1 MKSLQGPP
9 KPLSGEPKN
18 MKKLQSLCP
27 RLCFTVLALAALFV
41 SITGATAF
49 AQTAGAGSINGTVS
63 DAAQAAIPG
72 AVVTVTNTDTGV
84 IHTYTTNSTG
94 LYSAPF
100 LQPGHYKVEA
110 TAPNFGKVQI
120 ANVKIESDRSKADV
134 SVTDNNGETP
144 LHRAAAGGHMDIVK
158 LLVAS
163 GADVNAKT
171 NRGGTPLHSAAFNG
185 HKDVVQLLR
194 QHGGH
199 E

>member
-41 SITGATAF
+41 SITGATTF

-100 LQPGHYKVEA
+100 LQPGHYKVDA

-120 ANVKIESDRSKADV
+120 AGGTRFCGLGKFLAGFDEGIQAAGQTGQVARV
-134 SVTDNNGETP
+134 G
-144 LHRAAAGGHMDIVK
+144 AAAAD
-158 LLVAS
+158 AS
-163 GADVNAKT
+163 GDALDV
-171 NRGGTPLHSAAFNG
+171 GTAFQG
-185 HKDVVQLLR
+185 LAEA
-194 QHGGH
+194 G
-199 E
+199 